1 MEEPMRS
8 ALAGILE
15 DYEQRQDRE
24 VSARKAEEAGKEK
37 FLADAT
43 AVLDTIVAPC
53 FEAFSQELKRHNHA
67 CTVEVEKQDEN
78 DKRSEVK
85 ITLTI
90 FPNGTTLP
98 QGNPS
103 LSYAASSHRKKLSA
117 HRSITTRNGG
127 FIPGT
132 IGEYELTQITSA
144 LIDRDLLDLAQNIF
158 AVA

>member
-1 MEEPMRS
+1 MRS

-15 DYEQRQDRE
+15 DYEQRRDRE
-24 VSARKAEEAGKEK
+24 VSARKAELAGQEK
-37 FLADAT
+37 FLLDAT
-43 AVLDTIVAPC
+43 AVLETIVAPC
-53 FEAFSQELKRHNHA
+53 FAQFSEELKRHNHV

-78 DKRSEVK
+78 DKRSQVK

-127 FIPGT
+127 FIPST
-132 IGEYELTQITSA
+132 IGEHELTQVTPA
-144 LIDRDLLDLAQNIF
+144 LIDRDLLELAQNIF
-158 AVA
+158 VAA